1 MSNTSLSKK
10 KEKELY
16 NEVHEE
22 IMQARLK
29 IGKMKENKNVSIAEI
44 DDILSDLCMKA
55 PQKAIQLFTIKNKK

>member
-1 MSNTSLSKK
+1 MPNTSLSKK
-10 KEKELY
+10 RENELY

-29 IGKMKENKNVSIAEI
+29 IWKMKDNKNVSIAEI

-55 PQKAIQLFTIKNKK
+55 PQKAIQLFTNLN

>member
-29 IGKMKENKNVSIAEI
+29 IWKMKDNKNVSIAEI